1 MIRRMTNDEAID
13 LIETVFEQGV
23 DGIATGMIDA
33 TVADMDVQRAQAD
46 IDSFLS
52 MFPGQ
57 IDPETIEVHS
67 DRSDETDLPMVRVII
82 KTEG

>member
-1 MIRRMTNDEAID
+1 MRRMTNEEAMD
-13 LIETVFEQGV
+13 LIETVFDQGV
-23 DGIATGMIDA
+23 DGIATGLIDA
-33 TVADMDVQRAQAD
+33 TIVDMDVQRAQAD
-46 IDSFLS
+46 IDSFLA
-52 MFPGQ
+52 MYPGQ